1 MGDVMELGG
10 GPGQGDVPET
20 GRAGPEAT
28 EAGPDVGPRLRQLR
42 QERGLSLVELSR
54 KTGISVSTLSRLET
68 GVRVPGLEHL
78 VALAR
83 AHAVSLDDLVGV
95 HFSRDPRLRFE
106 SVDEDGRLTMPLAAP
121 AGGLRVEHA
130 IIRPPDRGSAEPDV
144 HVHGPDQ
151 GVQDQTGHGPG
162 TATHRPARGHGSREF
177 ESEAL
182 RTHRGYVWMLVLEGA
197 IRLVVGSHDLIAEE
211 GEAAEFDT
219 RVPHWIGPARGRP
232 AHVLNV
238 HGRDGQRIRVRAR
251 PSVA

>member
-1 MGDVMELGG
+1 
-10 GPGQGDVPET
+10 T
-20 GRAGPEAT
+20 GA
-28 EAGPDVGPRLRQLR
+28 
-42 QERGLSLVELSR
+42 
-54 KTGISVSTLSRLET
+54 
-68 GVRVPGLEHL
+68 RVPGLEHL

-95 HFSRDPRLRFE
+95 RFSRDPRLRFE
-106 SVDEDGRLTMPLAAP
+106 SVDQDGRLTMPLSVP

-130 IIRPPDRGSAEPDV
+130 IIRLPARGSAEPDV
-144 HVHGPDQ
+144 HVHGSDSS
-151 GVQDQTGHGPG
+151 
-162 TATHRPARGHGSREF
+162 HGSREF

-251 PSVA
+251 PSGA

>member
-1 MGDVMELGG
+1 MERSDL
-10 GPGQGDVPET
+10 PGAT
-20 GRAGPEAT
+20 GAGQ
-28 EAGPDVGPRLRQLR
+28 DVGPRLRRLR
-42 QERGLSLVELSR
+42 TDRGLSLAELSQR
-54 KTGISVSTLSRLET
+54 TGISTSTLSRLET
-68 GVRVPGLEHL
+68 GARVPGLEHL

-95 HFSRDPRLRFE
+95 RFSRDPRLRFE
-106 SVDEDGRLTMPLAAP
+106 SVDQDGRLTMPLAAP

-130 IIRPPDRGSAEPDV
+130 IIRPSDRGSAEPDV
-144 HVHGPDQ
+144 HVHGLDSS
-151 GVQDQTGHGPG
+151 
-162 TATHRPARGHGSREF
+162 HGSREF

-197 IRLVVGSHDLIAEE
+197 IRLVVGSHDLIVEE

-238 HGRDGQRIRVRAR
+238 HGSDGQRIRVRAR
-251 PSVA
+251 PAGA

>member
-1 MGDVMELGG
+1 MERSDL
-10 GPGQGDVPET
+10 PGAT
-20 GRAGPEAT
+20 GAGQ
-28 EAGPDVGPRLRQLR
+28 DVGPRLRRLR
-42 QERGLSLVELSR
+42 TDRGLSLAELSQR
-54 KTGISVSTLSRLET
+54 TGISTSTLSRLET
-68 GVRVPGLEHL
+68 GARVPGLEHL

-95 HFSRDPRLRFE
+95 RFSRDPRLRFE
-106 SVDEDGRLTMPLAAP
+106 SVDQDGRLTMPLAVP

-130 IIRPPDRGSAEPDV
+130 IIRPPDRGSVEPDV
-144 HVHGPDQ
+144 HVHGSDSS
-151 GVQDQTGHGPG
+151 
-162 TATHRPARGHGSREF
+162 HGSREF
-177 ESEAL
+177 ESDAL

-251 PSVA
+251 PAGA

>member
-1 MGDVMELGG
+1 MERSDL
-10 GPGQGDVPET
+10 PGAPG
-20 GRAGPEAT
+20 AGQ
-28 EAGPDVGPRLRQLR
+28 DVGPRLRRLR
-42 QERGLSLVELSR
+42 TDRGLSLAELSQR
-54 KTGISVSTLSRLET
+54 TGISTSTLSRLET
-68 GVRVPGLEHL
+68 GARVPGLEHL

-95 HFSRDPRLRFE
+95 RFSRDPRLRFE
-106 SVDEDGRLTMPLAAP
+106 SVDQDGRLTMPLAVP

-144 HVHGPDQ
+144 HAHGSDSS
-151 GVQDQTGHGPG
+151 
-162 TATHRPARGHGSREF
+162 HGSREF
-177 ESEAL
+177 ESDAL

-197 IRLVVGSHDLIAEE
+197 IRLVVGSHALIVEE

-238 HGRDGQRIRVRAR
+238 HGSDGQRIRVRAR
-251 PSVA
+251 PAGA

>member
-1 MGDVMELGG
+1 MERSDL
-10 GPGQGDVPET
+10 PGAT
-20 GRAGPEAT
+20 GAGQ
-28 EAGPDVGPRLRQLR
+28 DVGPRLRRLR
-42 QERGLSLVELSR
+42 TDRGLSLAELSQR
-54 KTGISVSTLSRLET
+54 TGISTSTLSRLET
-68 GVRVPGLEHL
+68 GARVPGLEHL

-106 SVDEDGRLTMPLAAP
+106 SVDQDGRLTMPLAAP

-130 IIRPPDRGSAEPDV
+130 IIRPSDRGSAEPDV
-144 HVHGPDQ
+144 HVHGSDSS
-151 GVQDQTGHGPG
+151 
-162 TATHRPARGHGSREF
+162 HGSREF
-177 ESEAL
+177 ESDAL

-197 IRLVVGSHDLIAEE
+197 IRLVVGSHDLIVEE

-251 PSVA
+251 PAGA

>member
-1 MGDVMELGG
+1 MERSDL
-10 GPGQGDVPET
+10 PGAT
-20 GRAGPEAT
+20 GAGQ
-28 EAGPDVGPRLRQLR
+28 DVGPRLRRLR
-42 QERGLSLVELSR
+42 TDRGLSLAGLSQR
-54 KTGISVSTLSRLET
+54 TGISTSTLSRLET
-68 GVRVPGLEHL
+68 GARVPGLEHL

-95 HFSRDPRLRFE
+95 RFSRDPRLRFE
-106 SVDEDGRLTMPLAAP
+106 SVDQDGRLTMPLAAP

-130 IIRPPDRGSAEPDV
+130 IIRPPDRGLAEPDV
-144 HVHGPDQ
+144 HVHGSDSS
-151 GVQDQTGHGPG
+151 
-162 TATHRPARGHGSREF
+162 HGSREF

-197 IRLVVGSHDLIAEE
+197 IRLVVGSHDLIVEE

-251 PSVA
+251 PAGA

>member
-1 MGDVMELGG
+1 VTCRRRPGLGRTWG
-10 GPGQGDVPET
+10 LDC
-20 GRAGPEAT
+20 
-28 EAGPDVGPRLRQLR
+28 
-42 QERGLSLVELSR
+42 GLSLAELSQR
-54 KTGISVSTLSRLET
+54 TGISTSTLSRLET
-68 GVRVPGLEHL
+68 GARVPGLEHL

-95 HFSRDPRLRFE
+95 RFSRDPRLRFE
-106 SVDEDGRLTMPLAAP
+106 SVDEDGRITMPLAAP

-130 IIRPPDRGSAEPDV
+130 IIRPPDRGAAEPDV
-144 HVHGPDQ
+144 HVHGSDSS
-151 GVQDQTGHGPG
+151 
-162 TATHRPARGHGSREF
+162 HRSREF
-177 ESEAL
+177 ESDAL

-197 IRLVVGSHDLIAEE
+197 IRLVVGSHDLIVEE

-251 PSVA
+251 PAEG